1 MGFSADRGQA
11 AINLADAP
19 DFKIGP
25 LHVRPSSRQVISDG
39 SIATIEPRVMQAL
52 VVLDSHRAEVVSRD
66 QLIQQCWS
74 GRAVSEDAI
83 NRCIAKVRRLGDETG
98 AFEIETIP
106 RVGYRLNETET
117 EPVQKRAGL
126 DRRVAIAGG
135 AAALVAAG
143 VSGWE
148 LLKPRGSDTGD
159 SIAVLPFKNLSGDP
173 NQAYFSDGVAEE
185 IRNALTRLP
194 GLKVIGRGSSEAVRS
209 DDPRSAAEKLGAA
222 TILTGSVRRSPTRM
236 RITAELIDG
245 RTGVDRWSQ
254 DYDRAPGDA
263 IAIQTDIAA
272 NVVSALRIALGS
284 AGQAAL
290 TVGGTSNPEA
300 QDLLLRMQQIDDVF
314 SKAGNRQKLQL
325 SERAIALDP
334 NYAKA
339 YAEKAE
345 TLAWYARWFPHSPN
359 ERAGE
364 LAEARRAATRA
375 IELAPAF
382 PDAHAAMAAVLWTS
396 LSLSQALRE
405 MKQAIALA
413 PNNAESLARYSLYI
427 AMLGNAREALRI
439 VDKAIA
445 LDPLSAG
452 PRGGGGRLF
461 VLFLGRRYDDVMAQ
475 LRLFPKIAP
484 PPIIAQAL
492 ILLGRDQEAKGWLEK
507 SAPESPLRL
516 DLEAMMFARSGDRSG
531 ALAKRNRIEQ
541 LYGDAAYYEFAKID
555 AQLHDTDQALA
566 DLERAWASKE
576 PDLSF
581 IRVEPWLDPIRDDP
595 RFEALVS
602 TMDLPKV

>member
-254 DYDRAPGDA
+254 DYDRAPGDV

-290 TVGGTSNPEA
+290 TVGGTSNP
-300 QDLLLRMQQIDDVF
+300 
-314 SKAGNRQKLQL
+314 
-325 SERAIALDP
+325 
-334 NYAKA
+334 
-339 YAEKAE
+339 
-345 TLAWYARWFPHSPN
+345 
-359 ERAGE
+359 
-364 LAEARRAATRA
+364 
-375 IELAPAF
+375 
-382 PDAHAAMAAVLWTS
+382 
-396 LSLSQALRE
+396 
-405 MKQAIALA
+405 
-413 PNNAESLARYSLYI
+413 
-427 AMLGNAREALRI
+427 
-439 VDKAIA
+439 
-445 LDPLSAG
+445 
-452 PRGGGGRLF
+452 
-461 VLFLGRRYDDVMAQ
+461 
-475 LRLFPKIAP
+475 
-484 PPIIAQAL
+484 
-492 ILLGRDQEAKGWLEK
+492 
-507 SAPESPLRL
+507 
-516 DLEAMMFARSGDRSG
+516 
-531 ALAKRNRIEQ
+531 
-541 LYGDAAYYEFAKID
+541 
-555 AQLHDTDQALA
+555 
-566 DLERAWASKE
+566 
-576 PDLSF
+576 
-581 IRVEPWLDPIRDDP
+581 
-595 RFEALVS
+595 
-602 TMDLPKV
+602 